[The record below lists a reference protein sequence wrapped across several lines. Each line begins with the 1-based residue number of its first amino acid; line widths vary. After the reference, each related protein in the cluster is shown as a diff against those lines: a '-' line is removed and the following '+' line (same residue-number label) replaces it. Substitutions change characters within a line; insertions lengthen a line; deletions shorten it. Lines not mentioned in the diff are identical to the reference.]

1 MVEIMSAGILDEDLF
16 EDDPEG
22 VHDESNA
29 SKNGNKKKDSKRR
42 RNRNN
47 NKKKQPAVTNQ
58 RSNIDS
64 LTSMDHDGE
73 AKNETDKENDDIKI
87 EIE

>member
-1 MVEIMSAGILDEDLF
+1 MSAGVLDEDLF
-16 EDDPEG
+16 EDDPES
-22 VHDESNA
+22 VHDESNG
-29 SKNGNKKKDSKRR
+29 SKNGNNKKKDSSKRR

-47 NKKKQPAVTNQ
+47 NKKKQPAGKNQ
-58 RSNIDS
+58 RANIDS
-64 LTSMDHDGE
+64 LSSMDHDGE